1 VPIRTITAMRTGP
14 WRHLVPASIMLGLA
28 AAACAAPT
36 ARSVTLPLAELDES
50 GVRGTVVIAEVDEA
64 TTLVTIDASPAGHPD
79 MPAHIHPGSCD
90 DLVPQPRFALEN
102 VVDGR
107 SATRVPASFDDITAA
122 GQAVNL
128 HQSNSALDV
137 YTACVDL

>member
-1 VPIRTITAMRTGP
+1 M
-14 WRHLVPASIMLGLA
+14 LLGLIA
-28 AAACAAPT
+28 TACAAPS
-36 ARSVTLPLAELDES
+36 ARSVTLPLAELDGS
-50 GVRGTVVIAEVDEA
+50 GVAGTVVITEVDDA

-79 MPAHIHPGSCD
+79 MPAHIHPGSCEG
-90 DLVPQPRFALEN
+90 LVPQPRFALEN

-107 SATRVPASFDDITAA
+107 SSTRVPAPFEEIIAE

-128 HQSNSALDV
+128 HESNSALDV